1 MYSRLGNFLLLEK
14 LLTHGKLMLETSAS
28 SKADARAN
36 EDTTLSPGW
45 SQASCLQRGRKAK
58 RYVLIIS

>member
-36 EDTTLSPGW
+36 EDTPLSPGW
-45 SQASCLQRGRKAK
+45 SQASRLQRGRKAK